1 MALYILIFT
10 VLVIFFPITTTVYIY
25 FNKSERKLYFAIYL
39 FKYFSILCGY
49 ITVRNAYS
57 VYLHIKNKAYIITL
71 SNLIKLSK
79 GNGGG
84 NFFSPLSLFLYV
96 DSAVKF
102 STLSFL
108 MLLNSISSIFNAYI
122 YNDFYY
128 FNYFYSFN
136 LINNYKKQTSIK
148 LAFTLTF
155 NIFCILKVLIAN
167 YIIKG
172 VKSGKNSR
180 AKSGKLKFNNN

>member
-57 VYLHIKNKAYIITL
+57 VYLHIKNRAYIVTIN
-71 SNLIKLSK
+71 NLIKLSK

-96 DSAVKF
+96 DSAVNF

-128 FNYFYSFN
+128 FNYFYSIN
-136 LINNYKKQTSIK
+136 LKMKEDTSIK
-148 LAFTLTF
+148 LAFTVTF